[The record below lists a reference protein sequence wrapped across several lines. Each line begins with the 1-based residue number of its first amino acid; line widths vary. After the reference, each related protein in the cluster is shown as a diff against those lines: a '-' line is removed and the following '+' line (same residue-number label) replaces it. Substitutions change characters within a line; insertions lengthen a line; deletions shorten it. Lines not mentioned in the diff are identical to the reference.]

1 MKRILISILALAG
14 VLFGC
19 QQAEILTP
27 EQPGDQPMK
36 TVTISTEMASDET
49 KAALDSETGT
59 FSWQNGDVISVL
71 ATDDKFYD
79 FTLSSGADGKFAEF
93 TGNLP
98 KDVNITSVAT
108 YPAIVPNGTP
118 NTIWSEN
125 TLNYVI
131 PSSWTWKKDVSNVP
145 MVAIFEEGAT
155 DMAFKQVGGV
165 MRFPITD
172 MPREATLIFTMPDK
186 TITGEFPLKLVVP
199 GEAAMVAGTTASQV
213 IINYSSDTDG
223 QDVEFNLPVPTGTY
237 NKFTLEIKANDG
249 TQIYTKS
256 YKKDNVV
263 ERATLLNMKKI
274 KLNAADLGV
283 GTEPDDTD
291 YDVYGID
298 GFPIT
303 YWVGPP
309 VSAYGNDDAKAREIY
324 ADMAATGINVVLFN
338 GAYDYSVEQNKRVL
352 DICEE
357 KGMKFISMVNGAT
370 AAEKIAVIK
379 EHLASSPN
387 YVGDYLADEPSA
399 VQFDALGAYVKEYL
413 AAFPDKEV
421 YINLFPMYAAT
432 NRLGTKDYPEH
443 IDQYLEKI
451 PTKSMSFDYYG
462 LIKNSTNVG
471 SDFYTNL
478 DIVRSKTLAARK
490 PYWVI
495 TQAGKVGAGN
505 RFPTEKEQ
513 RWTVW
518 GNVALGSKGI
528 SYFVY
533 WEVPWS
539 AEERPN
545 FMCEMVSNNGE
556 KTDMYYW
563 VSQINADMNTIG
575 KKLINCHADGA
586 ISSSTRYYPLY
597 DNNKAGRTKYG
608 PVRKVS
614 AKSENVICGCFRDAR
629 VSENGENYKGYK
641 VMLVAHQPNRNIKTG
656 LTLDPSVTRITLTQ
670 NNTTETIDLTALTD
684 YSLPTANPVRVSVV
698 KGELIVEIP
707 EGEFLLIEF

>member
-1 MKRILISILALAG
+1 
-14 VLFGC
+14 
-19 QQAEILTP
+19 
-27 EQPGDQPMK
+27 
-36 TVTISTEMASDET
+36 
-49 KAALDSETGT
+49 
-59 FSWQNGDVISVL
+59 
-71 ATDDKFYD
+71 
-79 FTLSSGADGKFAEF
+79 
-93 TGNLP
+93 
-98 KDVNITSVAT
+98 
-108 YPAIVPNGTP
+108 
-118 NTIWSEN
+118 
-125 TLNYVI
+125 
-131 PSSWTWKKDVSNVP
+131 

-186 TITGEFPLKLVVP
+186 TITGEFPLELVTA

-223 QDVEFNLPVPTGTY
+223 QNVEFNLPVPTGTY

-370 AAEKIAVIK
+370 AAEKIAVIR

-399 VQFDALGAYVKEYL
+399 VQFDELGAYVKEYL

-443 IDQYLEKI
+443 IDKYLEKI
-451 PTKSMSFDYYG
+451 PTKSVSFDYYG

-575 KKLINCHADGA
+575 KKLIHCHADGA

-684 YSLPTANPVRVSVV
+684 YSLPTENPVRVSVV